1 MVVYVLDI
9 TGKPLMPT
17 HNFGKVRRMLRNS
30 RAIVVNLFPFVI
42 KLTYVTTTYTQPI
55 TLGVDAGS
63 VHVGLSATSKKEE
76 LFSAEVDLRSK
87 EIKKLLEKKKEARQ
101 TRRSHLRYRQARF
114 NNRTASKK

>member
-17 HNFGKVRRMLRNS
+17 HNCGKVRRMLRNE

-76 LFSAEVDLRSK
+76 FYAAEIDLRSK
-87 EIKKLLEKKKEARQ
+87 EIKKLLKVISNQLQLTTYGSSFAEKSQERP
-101 TRRSHLRYRQARF
+101 
-114 NNRTASKK
+114 